1 MNLKPMN
8 RFDPSK
14 PCFVHDRANGVTI
27 AWSPDWAP
35 AYGRFARDQGGGL
48 IDFDGLV
55 LDGWSE
61 QPKTALPPD
70 CAPHDV

>member
-1 MNLKPMN
+1 M
-8 RFDPSK
+8 
-14 PCFVHDRANGVTI
+14 TI